1 MAVHYDQRPKDRE
14 ADSQADEADSNND
27 LSQCR
32 SLGFFSLRIRSLGAL
47 EAEGSAGAHSV
58 GFCWSSRLAASLPRY
73 AVQTD
78 FGARVSELTKRV
90 KIFPYPEG
98 CTRKGGSRD
107 ESKRRAFAWRRG
119 YSLHT
124 AQNIT
129 KPFSHASWTKPSSGE
144 HNSRKHDGK
153 WHRSNEKPEHRV
165 VSLSSAD
172 GAEKQE
178 GQSEGKGAHVVLAV
192 IGPFQGRR
200 IPSRLVRKSA

>member
-1 MAVHYDQRPKDRE
+1 MISVPRIEKPTVKPTRLIPITICRSVARLVSAFVSDLSAPLRPKVVLVPIALDFAGR
-14 ADSQADEADSNND
+14 AGWR
-27 LSQCR
+27 CR
-32 SLGFFSLRIRSLGAL
+32 CPAMLYKRILGPEF
-47 EAEGSAGAHSV
+47 
-58 GFCWSSRLAASLPRY
+58 
-73 AVQTD
+73 QN
-78 FGARVSELTKRV
+78 LTKRV